1 VNRPNRTSL
10 VRYDAACRAVAEA
23 KTVDEAKDI
32 RDKAIAMQA
41 YARQAKNRDLEAD
54 ALEIRMR
61 ATRRLDQ
68 LRQAQKATV
77 GLNEG
82 GRPPK
87 TGLVENPV
95 SPTLASQGI
104 DKSLAHNARKLGA
117 LSEEDFERKVAEG
130 RSAVSSRAQ
139 AILDGKVKPANY
151 SSESNEWYTPPEYT
165 DAVRE
170 LFGEIDL
177 DPASNEKANT
187 WIGAAQIYTAV
198 DDGRVKPWHGRVFV
212 NPPYGKTE
220 TNKSM
225 AEAFCQRAIDQY
237 EDGTIEAC
245 VILVNSLHS
254 QSWQK
259 PLYAYPI
266 CLVDHRISFVSGEGS
281 ENENP
286 TFQNMFVYL
295 GRDEKKFAEVFSR
308 FGYVMYPDPKIELF
322 AAAESAATAPPSAN
336 HGGEPTRRGGN
347 GAGALHM

>member
-1 VNRPNRTSL
+1 MSNETSL

-139 AILDGKVKPANY
+139 AILDGKVSPRTTAPSLTSGTRRQNTPMR
-151 SSESNEWYTPPEYT
+151 SENCS
-165 DAVRE
+165 
-170 LFGEIDL
+170 
-177 DPASNEKANT
+177 
-187 WIGAAQIYTAV
+187 
-198 DDGRVKPWHGRVFV
+198 GRSISTLLLTR
-212 NPPYGKTE
+212 
-220 TNKSM
+220 
-225 AEAFCQRAIDQY
+225 R
-237 EDGTIEAC
+237 
-245 VILVNSLHS
+245 
-254 QSWQK
+254 
-259 PLYAYPI
+259 
-266 CLVDHRISFVSGEGS
+266 RIRGS
-281 ENENP
+281 E
-286 TFQNMFVYL
+286 L
-295 GRDEKKFAEVFSR
+295 
-308 FGYVMYPDPKIELF
+308 
-322 AAAESAATAPPSAN
+322 
-336 HGGEPTRRGGN
+336 RRSTQQW
-347 GAGALHM
+347 MTVS